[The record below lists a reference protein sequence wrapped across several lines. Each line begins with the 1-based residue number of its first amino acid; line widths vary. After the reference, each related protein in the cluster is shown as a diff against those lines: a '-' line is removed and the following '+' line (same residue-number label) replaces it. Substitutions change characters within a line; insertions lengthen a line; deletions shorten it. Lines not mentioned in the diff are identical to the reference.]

1 MGPRPVTE
9 LGQGGADYG
18 GGRAAAGRR
27 TNNRGG
33 QTWARAG
40 LGGGPAAPVVR
51 GGGAGPGRA
60 AMRGRVGEWE
70 RAGRPARV
78 KWGGPL
84 PSAEM
89 RALGKEIQGGF
100 F

>member
-1 MGPRPVTE
+1 MEV
-9 LGQGGADYG
+9 GQRWGGAG
-18 GGRAAAGRR
+18 AGQR
-27 TNNRGG
+27 TTGRGG
-33 QTWARAG
+33 QTRARAG
-40 LGGGPAAPVVR
+40 RGGGPAVPVVR
-51 GGGAGPGRA
+51 GGRAGPGRA
-60 AMRGRVGEWE
+60 AVRGRVGEWE